1 MRLTSIMAKRLS
13 KALRGKR
20 RWIGV
25 LLSSQFNSRKD
36 VETKLS
42 AIFSDSDLTGSPKL
56 MDFSLGIISNGCSTG
71 VLQVKLE
78 DYSTVRTRLE
88 NIDSLEKLGI
98 SSVTSS
104 GKIRLVRQRLSKIE

>member
-25 LLSSQFNSRKD
+25 LLSSQFKNRKD
-36 VETKLS
+36 VETKLN
-42 AIFSDSDLTGSPKL
+42 AIFSSSGLAGSPKL
-56 MDFSLGIISNGCSTG
+56 MDFSLGISSNGCSTG

-88 NIDSLEKLGI
+88 NNDSLEKLGI
-98 SSVTSS
+98 SSITSS
-104 GKIRLVRQRLSKIE
+104 GKIRLVRQRLSEIE

>member
-36 VETKLS
+36 VETKLN
-42 AIFSDSDLTGSPKL
+42 AIFSDSDLTTSPKL
-56 MDFSLGIISNGCSTG
+56 MDFSLGIISNSCSTG

-88 NIDSLEKLGI
+88 NNDSFERLGI

-104 GKIRLVRQRLSKIE
+104 GKIRLVRQRLSEIE

>member
-1 MRLTSIMAKRLS
+1 MRLTSFMAKRLS

-36 VETKLS
+36 VETKLNV
-42 AIFSDSDLTGSPKL
+42 IFSDSDLTTSPKL

-88 NIDSLEKLGI
+88 NNDSLEKLGI